1 MNKKITLLI
10 LLTLLFTSFSYVKA
24 ADSIIISVNNN
35 TIQPDNKA
43 TIYWNTNLEATC
55 GIDYSI
61 NSDLSGGTGTNGS
74 IIQRAT
80 ATNDGK
86 FHYVVNLNN
95 LLTNTDYYYQVNCAI
110 DNGPTTSSQ
119 IYKLSN
125 QKINIQEISNS
136 KILSDNSAT
145 IDWTTDQESSC
156 KALYSKNANL
166 DDAQSSSGAIF
177 KTSFPEVKN
186 YYEAKLLNLSSGVK
200 YYYKIQC
207 SLSSTNT
214 SESGIFEIPAKVD
227 AKSDLTI
234 KDIVEIPA
242 EIGIK
247 GVRVKYSN
255 IGQTLARINFKIKL
269 KDNNSSYSSEA
280 TDSQPADFMANEER
294 YKDFSLSNGTYNF
307 IATIDSDNIIS
318 ETNEN
323 NNLLEKTIV
332 IGTVASNK
340 INIYEVR
347 SGGETKNS
355 ANIYFNTN
363 GNYDCKIKYS
373 NSENYGQSV
382 IGKLV
387 QSGTA
392 TNGGDFIYNN
402 KLENLLINTKYFYKV
417 VCTDPADNTKE
428 SSSYNFTTLADYAD
442 VIISDVNLMN
452 LAGDAVKITWKTN
465 INTSYN
471 FIMLWD
477 QNLTSGKSYNEE
489 TKYGTNHEVILTG
502 LQKNTNYKYY
512 AFARLYDGSSIGAE
526 SKYFDFSTTGSTDYQ
541 STISSGDTNVTIIDK
556 DNITNQGKAIMLSND
571 MLQPILTELKQLR
584 DQVREQA
591 AELKYLKGFA
601 SEMKALT
608 SNMQSAIKTFITYGV
623 DENTKK
629 LGEGE
634 RAAVI
639 NSYEAA
645 FDKLPQTE
653 AELTNVIK
661 IANGRFPSITSDKA
675 EQQAKEQFYK
685 IYNRVADMNNAND
698 AAAIKVMAYGLRQKA
713 SNRNLNSEKTGIKT
727 FKAIFGNN
735 PKTTEEW
742 NAMQAITYSGATKK
756 TDSDKDGIADETENK
771 LGTNPNKADSDGDG
785 YKDGTEVLNGYDPLK
800 K

>member
-1 MNKKITLLI
+1 MFFATYNN
-10 LLTLLFTSFSYVKA
+10 VKA
-24 ADSIIISVNNN
+24 EELK
-35 TIQPDNKA
+35 P
-43 TIYWNTNLEATC
+43 
-55 GIDYSI
+55 
-61 NSDLSGGTGTNGS
+61 
-74 IIQRAT
+74 
-80 ATNDGK
+80 
-86 FHYVVNLNN
+86 
-95 LLTNTDYYYQVNCAI
+95 
-110 DNGPTTSSQ
+110 
-119 IYKLSN
+119 
-125 QKINIQEISNS
+125 
-136 KILSDNSAT
+136 
-145 IDWTTDQESSC
+145 
-156 KALYSKNANL
+156 
-166 DDAQSSSGAIF
+166 
-177 KTSFPEVKN
+177 
-186 YYEAKLLNLSSGVK
+186 
-200 YYYKIQC
+200 
-207 SLSSTNT
+207 
-214 SESGIFEIPAKVD
+214 
-227 AKSDLTI
+227 DLTI
-234 KDIVEIPA
+234 KDFTINDSYISSPQFGLNKKIKIRVSYYNQGTTNANKSKIGFYFGEALQGELDTFDNVSYSWGGAANPYFSGEI
-242 EIGIK
+242 EILLNEPGSHKIK
-247 GVRVKYSN
+247 AIIDNGNIIDEQNETNNEKTITITVLNDEEKPDLLVYN
-255 IGQTLARINFKIKL
+255 IGFDSFANNFLTAEKKLNTEGRLGIWIKNEGSDLTTSNELLDWKQNLSTINFIFSSGYDINNYTLDRALPTINNPLRKNEVIKFFWNGFFNTAGDHKIEFTVDAQNKL
-269 KDNNSSYSSEA
+269 
-280 TDSQPADFMANEER
+280 NE
-294 YKDFSLSNGTYNF
+294 S
-307 IATIDSDNIIS
+307 
-318 ETNEN
+318 NEN
-323 NNLLEKTIV
+323 NNSLEKTIV
-332 IGTVASNK
+332 IGAVASNK

-355 ANIYFNTN
+355 TNIYFNAN

-373 NSENYGQSV
+373 NSENYDQSA

-417 VCTDPADNTKE
+417 VCTDSAGNTKE
-428 SSSYNFTTLADYAD
+428 SANYNFTTLTDYAD
-442 VIISDVNLMN
+442 VVISDVNLTN

-489 TKYGTNHEVILTG
+489 TKYGTNHEVILMG

-512 AFARLYDGSSIGAE
+512 AFARLYDGNSIGTE

-556 DNITNQGKAIMLSND
+556 DNIANQGKAIMLSND

-653 AELTNVIK
+653 AEIINVIK

-735 PKTTEEW
+735 PKTTEDW
-742 NAMQAITYSGATKK
+742 NTMQAITYSGATKK
-756 TDSDKDGIADETENK
+756 TDSDKDGVADETEK
-771 LGTNPNKADSDGDG
+771 KIGTNPNNADSDSDG
-785 YKDGTEVLNGYDPLK
+785 YKDGTEVLNGFDPLK